1 MTIVCKICGS
11 ETEGFHHE
19 KFGMIFHQCRGCSF
33 IWKDS
38 SVHVGPEEEFEIYE
52 THNNSI
58 HDEKYV
64 RYLKDFVDA
73 AVIPFIGGGGKGLDF
88 GSGPVPVLSTILE
101 RDYGFSMDIFDK
113 FYATEKVYSDKSY
126 DLIISTEVVE
136 HLDDPLKYFRLFK
149 GLLEDDGVLAIMTLF
164 HPEDRES
171 FLDWFY
177 IRDQSHI
184 SFYTPR
190 TFEVISEKLGLD
202 FIYTDNHRYSTF
214 RYE

>member
-1 MTIVCKICGS
+1 MTIACKICGS
-11 ETEGFHHE
+11 ETEEFHHE

-33 IWKDS
+33 IWKDAS
-38 SVHVGPEEEFEIYE
+38 IHVGPDEELEIYE

-64 RYLKDFVDA
+64 RYLKDFAEASV
-73 AVIPFIGGGGKGLDF
+73 VPFAEEAEVGLDF
-88 GSGPVPVLSTILE
+88 GSGPEPVLSVLME
-101 RDYGFSMDIFDK
+101 RDYGISMDIYDK
-113 FYATEKVYSDKSY
+113 FYATEKVYNHKSY
-126 DLIISTEVVE
+126 DLITSTEVVE
-136 HLDDPLKYFRLFK
+136 HLDEPLKYFRLFREILKDK
-149 GLLEDDGVLAIMTLF
+149 GILAIMTLF
-164 HPEDRES
+164 HPQDRES

-214 RYE
+214 RLE